1 MLKKNNFFLVSIYAV
16 ITFFTGIIIIFN
28 VDSFNKTVSLK
39 NFYSDE
45 SISFEI
51 SGDYSE
57 VLSNDTMKKIFSN
70 NGDFM
75 ILKQEIRNNLSGI
88 YLSGNYKNYLNI
100 SSGESLNNE
109 KYKNKAVATRGNNFW
124 KYNDIGAK
132 EYIDL
137 HGTNYEI
144 IGIHN
149 FNEIPWYEH
158 RGIINLT
165 DNYLFSG
172 KFPIA
177 GQYILD
183 GPTVLQK
190 FNEIKKIIEENTDT
204 LTIIINLTDNY
215 LFSGKFPIAGQYI
228 LDGPT
233 VLQKFNEIK
242 KIIEENTDTLTITL
256 SENVKLYELL
266 SFFIDSLPIFIFMF
280 LISCIFILNIINITR
295 NWFLTK
301 LKILGIMRAF
311 GATKKDITIFSIKI
325 YLKQVLI
332 GFINII
338 NITRNWFLTKLKI
351 LGIMRAFGATKKDI
365 TIFSI
370 KIYLK
375 QVLIGFII
383 GYSIFIINLLIKK
396 TLINLAIQYLLL
408 IYS

>member
-149 FNEIPWYEH
+149 FNEMPWYEH
-158 RGIINLT
+158 RG
-165 DNYLFSG
+165 
-172 KFPIA
+172 
-177 GQYILD
+177 
-183 GPTVLQK
+183 
-190 FNEIKKIIEENTDT
+190 
-204 LTIIINLTDNY
+204 IINLTDNY

-332 GFINII
+332 GFI
-338 NITRNWFLTKLKI
+338 
-351 LGIMRAFGATKKDI
+351 
-365 TIFSI
+365 
-370 KIYLK
+370 
-375 QVLIGFII
+375 I

-396 TLINLAIQYLLL
+396 TLINYSLGVLIITPVITLLL
-408 IYS
+408 ITLISMISLFVPLIKVLKVSPLEVMKFYGK